1 MNQVLE
7 TKSLPKIPPFL
18 SFPIGFIPSI
28 IPNSVLVT
36 LLNKIFANALEEEEL
51 DFLHRRVLL
60 IRVIDANLNFRLT
73 LIGDRLV
80 ACNHCQHHDL
90 LIEGSS
96 YDFLLLASRRE
107 DADTL
112 FFNRRLRLGGNTE
125 LGLYLKNFLDAQE
138 PNEQLLKPLEQ
149 SSLLFEKFWQ
159 FRAKLPMKSKIF

>member
-1 MNQVLE
+1 MNQILE
-7 TKSLPKIPPFL
+7 IKSLPQIPPFL
-18 SFPIGFIPSI
+18 SLHISFIPSI

-36 LLNKIFANALEEEEL
+36 LLNKIFTSALQEEEL

-138 PNEQLLKPLEQ
+138 PNEQLLKPLEKT
-149 SSLLFEKFWQ
+149 SLLFDKFWQ

>member
-1 MNQVLE
+1 MNQQLKKE
-7 TKSLPKIPPFL
+7 SLPKIPAFL
-18 SFPIGFIPSI
+18 SFPIGFIPTI
-28 IPNSVLVT
+28 IPNSVLVS
-36 LLNKIFANALEEEEL
+36 LLNKIFANAIEEEEL

-60 IRVIDANLNFRLT
+60 IKVTDANLSFRIT
-73 LIGDRLV
+73 LIGNRLV

-125 LGLYLKNFLDAQE
+125 LGLYVKNFLDAQE
-138 PNEQLLKPLEQ
+138 VDEQLLKPLENT
-149 SSLLFEKFWQ
+149 SRLFDKIWQ
-159 FRAKLPMKSKIF
+159 FNFPMK

>member
-1 MNQVLE
+1 MNQLIE
-7 TKSLPKIPPFL
+7 NQSLPKIPPLL

-36 LLNKIFANALEEEEL
+36 LLNKIFANALADEEL
-51 DFLHRRVLL
+51 DFLHQRVLL
-60 IRVIDANLNFRLT
+60 IRVLDANLSFRLT
-73 LIGDRLV
+73 LIGNKLV
-80 ACNHCQHHDL
+80 ACNHCEHHDL

-125 LGLYLKNFLDAQE
+125 LGLYVKNFLDAQE
-138 PNEQLLKPLEQ
+138 VDEQLLKPLEKT
-149 SSLLFEKFWQ
+149 SLLFDKFWQ
-159 FRAKLPMKSKIF
+159 LRSKLPIKSQIF

>member
-1 MNQVLE
+1 MNQQIE
-7 TKSLPKIPPFL
+7 NKSLPKIPALL
-18 SFPIGFIPSI
+18 SFPIGFIPPI
-28 IPNSVLVT
+28 IPNTVLVS
-36 LLNKIFANALEEEEL
+36 LLNKIFANAIDEEEL

-60 IRVIDANLNFRLT
+60 IRVTDANLSFRIT
-73 LIGDRLV
+73 LIGNRLV

-125 LGLYLKNFLDAQE
+125 LGLYVKNFLDGQE
-138 PNEQLLKPLEQ
+138 VDEQLLKPLDKT
-149 SSLLFEKFWQ
+149 SRFFEKIWQ
-159 FRAKLPMKSKIF
+159 FNFPMK

>member
-1 MNQVLE
+1 MNQSIE
-7 TKSLPKIPPFL
+7 NESLPKIPPLL
-18 SFPIGFIPSI
+18 SLPLGLIPSI

-36 LLNKIFANALEEEEL
+36 LLNKIFATALEDEEL

-60 IRVIDANLNFRLT
+60 IRVTDLNVSFRLT
-73 LIGDRLV
+73 LIGNKLV
-80 ACNHCQHHDL
+80 ACNHYQHHDL

-125 LGLYLKNFLDAQE
+125 LGLYVKNFLD
-138 PNEQLLKPLEQ
+138 
-149 SSLLFEKFWQ
+149 S
-159 FRAKLPMKSKIF
+159 